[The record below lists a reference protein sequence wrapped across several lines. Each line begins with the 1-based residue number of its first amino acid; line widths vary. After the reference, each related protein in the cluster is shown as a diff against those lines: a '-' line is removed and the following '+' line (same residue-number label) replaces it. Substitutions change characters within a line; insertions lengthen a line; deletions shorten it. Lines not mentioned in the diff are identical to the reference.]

1 MVYLAPAQLIDGP
14 ESLNELSE
22 LFGVLP
28 ALLKAA
34 IAGENLS
41 GWDAEDQLSA
51 LEALQAI
58 DDRIVQA
65 TAEVDVRLAKRGYVL
80 PLDPAHFPVLVTW
93 TRAIARYHLHPQRE
107 GTTET
112 TGRIER
118 DYRDAIRA
126 LDQIADGKLSLGAND
141 PTLAQDENAGA
152 QVISNPRRFSRDSLG
167 GL

>member
-58 DDRIVQA
+58 DDRITQA
-65 TAEVDVRLAKRGYVL
+65 TGEVDARLARRGYPL
-80 PLDPAHFPVLVTW
+80 PMDPAQFPVLVSW

-107 GTTET
+107 GTQET

-118 DYRDAIRA
+118 DYRNAIRA
-126 LDQIADGKLSLGAND
+126 LDQIAEGKLSLGAND

-152 QVISNPRRFSRDSLG
+152 QVTGNPRRFSRESLG
-167 GL
+167 CM